1 MEGRSWC
8 SLPSTARTLNES
20 IKEKSW
26 RQFQGLGVVPEAAV
40 QDGGTVMTIGRE
52 TIESGVGVEIDMD
65 VTGIGREIIV
75 VVAGAAATLL
85 MITGDVAETVC
96 HLHAEA

>member
-1 MEGRSWC
+1 MLLCITKLILVMPFVVGP
-8 SLPSTARTLNES
+8 LFTLCIDILFIIILYTTFE
-20 IKEKSW
+20 
-26 RQFQGLGVVPEAAV
+26 
-40 QDGGTVMTIGRE
+40 GTVMTIGRE

-85 MITGDVAETVC
+85 MITGDVAETGNY
-96 HLHAEA
+96 

>member
-1 MEGRSWC
+1 
-8 SLPSTARTLNES
+8 
-20 IKEKSW
+20 
-26 RQFQGLGVVPEAAV
+26 
-40 QDGGTVMTIGRE
+40 MTIGRE

-85 MITGDVAETVC
+85 MITGDVAETGNY
-96 HLHAEA
+96 